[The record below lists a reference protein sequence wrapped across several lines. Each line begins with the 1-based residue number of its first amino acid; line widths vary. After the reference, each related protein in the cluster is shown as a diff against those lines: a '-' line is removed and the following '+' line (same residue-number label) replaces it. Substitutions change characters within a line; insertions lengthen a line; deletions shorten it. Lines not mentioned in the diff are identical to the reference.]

1 MGGIFPQNN
10 FLSFWHSVKKNPH
23 SAWQLCIM
31 NYALCI
37 MNYELLLAV
46 FVINFMV
53 GVDLSDKL

>member
-1 MGGIFPQNN
+1 MRGIFPQNN
-10 FLSFWHSVKKNPH
+10 FLSFCHSVKKN
-23 SAWQLCIM
+23 STLRI

-37 MNYELLLAV
+37 MNYELSLAV

>member
-1 MGGIFPQNN
+1 MRGIFPQNN
-10 FLSFWHSVKKNPH
+10 FLSFCPSVKKINTLH
-23 SAWQLCIM
+23 G

-37 MNYELLLAV
+37 MNYELSLAV

>member
-1 MGGIFPQNN
+1 MIGIFPQNN
-10 FLSFWHSVKKNPH
+10 FLSFWHSVKKKFHTPH
-23 SAWQLCIM
+23 G

-37 MNYELLLAV
+37 MNYELSLAI

>member
-1 MGGIFPQNN
+1 MNI
-10 FLSFWHSVKKNPH
+10 KAA
-23 SAWQLCIM
+23 AWQLYIM

-37 MNYELLLAV
+37 MNYELSLAI